1 MRSLRTRALVLA
13 CCSLALSQNVMAAPS
28 DLPADPKV
36 DSAPCNAAINA
47 QNDSDV
53 IAVCDALIDNDRTE
67 RADRLRALLARGA
80 AWQRGDDVDRAI
92 ADYDVALRLDPKLAD
107 VFNTRGELHRGKGD
121 RPRALADFG
130 AALKIDP
137 QHAAARA
144 NFKALALELEKI
156 GADMATKNLGDKA
169 RPKPP
174 LK

>member
-1 MRSLRTRALVLA
+1 MRPFRTQALVLA
-13 CCSLALSQNVMAAPS
+13 CSCLALAQPVAAAPS
-28 DLPADPKV
+28 ELPADPKV
-36 DSAPCNAAINA
+36 DAAPCNAAINS
-47 QNDSDV
+47 QNDVDI
-53 IAVCDALIDNDRTE
+53 IAVCDALIDDDKTE

-80 AWQRGDDVDRAI
+80 AWQRRDEIDRAI

-156 GADMATKNLGDKA
+156 GADMGAKG